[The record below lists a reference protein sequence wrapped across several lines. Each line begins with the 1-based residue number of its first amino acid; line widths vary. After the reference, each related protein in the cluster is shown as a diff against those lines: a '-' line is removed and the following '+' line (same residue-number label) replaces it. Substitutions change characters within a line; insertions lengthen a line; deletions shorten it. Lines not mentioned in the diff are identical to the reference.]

1 MRIALVLGSGG
12 ARGLAHIGVI
22 RWLEDQDI
30 EIGAVAGSSI
40 GALVG
45 GAHAAGHL
53 DRLESWAR
61 DLDKFALLRL
71 LDISWQKNG
80 LVKGHKLL
88 KTLKKLLGD
97 VQIEDLPIAY
107 TAVATDIEQQKEIWL
122 RKGSLAQS
130 IRASISLP
138 LFFTPYTLNGV
149 ALIDGGV
156 LNPVPIAPVFG
167 DGCERIVAVSL
178 SGESRAQAR
187 HHPVEEAIKP
197 KKQED
202 WVSAIYSKVRGWFAD
217 KGEDLAEWGP
227 YEIADLAFDSMQ
239 NTIAR
244 QKLAAYPPDDRLE
257 IASDACGMLEF
268 DRAEEMIQH
277 GYDQAAKQLAH
288 LISDSNPA

>member
-22 RWLEDQDI
+22 RWLEEQNI
-30 EIGAVAGSSI
+30 EIGAVSGASI

-45 GAHAAGHL
+45 GAYAAGRL
-53 DRLESWAR
+53 DQLEAWGK
-61 DLDKFALLRL
+61 DLDKLALLKL

-80 LVKGHKLL
+80 LVKGRKLL

-122 RKGSLAQS
+122 RKGGLAPA

-138 LFFTPYTLNGV
+138 LFFTPYALNRK
-149 ALIDGGV
+149 ALVDGGV

-167 DGCERIVAVSL
+167 ESCDRIVAVSL
-178 SGESRAQAR
+178 SGESQSQAR
-187 HHPVEEAIKP
+187 HHPVEEAAKP

-202 WVSAIYSKVRGWFAD
+202 WVSAIYSKVRGFFNAGD
-217 KGEDLAEWGP
+217 QTAGPEWGP

-244 QKLAAYPPDDRLE
+244 QKLAAYPPDDKLE
-257 IASDACGMLEF
+257 IASDVCGMLEF
-268 DRAEEMIQH
+268 DRAEEMIH
-277 GYDQAAKQLAH
+277 YGYEQAAHQLAH
-288 LISDSNPA
+288 LVDQANA